1 MYQTYKMSIL
11 LSLFEV
17 AVQISD
23 SVSTLAKYKNSQK
36 KWIVGRWIVKI
47 KLLSIIQLNL
57 LNQRRSAMFIENRP
71 NVTFHQIMFQN
82 VSKEIYFHIHI
93 QIIIFGS
100 AQFLI
105 SMFNWRGCEARLR
118 KHGVKY
124 DVTITSTNNIGIWK
138 DGTWKK
144 NYIKIQTMYLNASL
158 KCLPTT

>member
-1 MYQTYKMSIL
+1 MLACVYFQVRGRKLAT
-11 LSLFEV
+11 FV
-17 AVQISD
+17 NISCNH
-23 SVSTLAKYKNSQK
+23 TCQGRIQK
-36 KWIVGRWIVKI
+36 
-47 KLLSIIQLNL
+47 
-57 LNQRRSAMFIENRP
+57 RRSAMFIENRP
-71 NVTFHQIMFQN
+71 NVTFDQIMFQN

-118 KHGVKY
+118 KVGVKY